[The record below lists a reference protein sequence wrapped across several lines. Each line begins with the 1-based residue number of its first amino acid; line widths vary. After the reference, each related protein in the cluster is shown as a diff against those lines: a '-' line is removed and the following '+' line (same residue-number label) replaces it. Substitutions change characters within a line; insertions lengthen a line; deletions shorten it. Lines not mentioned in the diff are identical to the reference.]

1 MGFPGDG
8 VGTSMTGNSAAS
20 PSAAPASATNPTSPS
35 SSAPTPA
42 TPSSGTN
49 EGNQQAYSQLMQQ
62 MITSMAGQGINNP
75 PEERF
80 RTQLET
86 LASMGF
92 VDRPANIQALVAT
105 YGDVNAAIDRLLNS
119 RPSGEQS

>member
-1 MGFPGDG
+1 MGFPGVG
-8 VGTSMTGNSAAS
+8 VGTSMTGNNAAS

-49 EGNQQAYSQLMQQ
+49 EGNQQAYNQLMQQ

-86 LASMGF
+86 LTSMGF

>member
-1 MGFPGDG
+1 
-8 VGTSMTGNSAAS
+8 
-20 PSAAPASATNPTSPS
+20 
-35 SSAPTPA
+35 
-42 TPSSGTN
+42 
-49 EGNQQAYSQLMQQ
+49 MQKHTLVSL
-62 MITSMAGQGINNP
+62 ISKHAGQEINNP

-119 RPSGEQS
+119 RPSGEQSWAFFLKKILIKLSF